1 MRDGYVVCGVWCVV
15 CGAWCVVCGVEEVRY
30 TTSAHYTHAVQH
42 RSLTTTTTYHEI
54 SNATYHEISNARLV
68 LATRVFLST
77 RLVLVTRL
85 FLSVVRG
92 SYSGGLD
99 LIPWFWSSKSF
110 CRSVRPAVL
119 ETQFGASHASPR
131 TCCAGALVPR
141 DR

>member
-54 SNATYHEISNARLV
+54 SNARLV

-92 SYSGGLD
+92 SYS
-99 LIPWFWSSKSF
+99 
-110 CRSVRPAVL
+110 
-119 ETQFGASHASPR
+119 
-131 TCCAGALVPR
+131 
-141 DR
+141 